1 MIVMSRKH
9 STLGIASICSMMVEV
24 FVISLITYEVEK
36 GEDAE
41 TAMQWCFVWRRNMP
55 RRVFVLATMSVS
67 IRLIHGDKG
76 QEIYGTSGVF
86 ERATRWPG
94 LSTR

>member
-1 MIVMSRKH
+1 MRRKH
-9 STLGIASICSMMVEV
+9 STLDIPSMCSIMVEV

-41 TAMQWCFVWRRNMP
+41 TTVQWCFLWRRNMP
-55 RRVFVLATMSVS
+55 RRIFDLVTISVS
-67 IRLIHGDKG
+67 ISLIHGDKYRQIHG
-76 QEIYGTSGVF
+76 ISGVF

-94 LSTR
+94 LSMR